1 MQATMQCDV
10 IPDAS
15 GERPLAYTA
24 GQAAK
29 AAGVSTATIS
39 RALKRGTISGSKQ
52 PDGSW
57 RIEAAELH
65 RIFQP
70 LAAQEPE
77 RAFMRSAAIVTQEP
91 ERAEEER
98 ARQGE
103 LAALRDA
110 LVDARNDRDKWREMA
125 ERLAIAPPQ
134 QMQMPS
140 RSLWQRILERFD
152 RQQ

>member
-1 MQATMQCDV
+1 MT
-10 IPDAS
+10 
-15 GERPLAYTA
+15 YTA

-65 RIFQP
+65 RVFPP
-70 LAAQEPE
+70 LAVQEPETPFMQSTAIAAQEPE
-77 RAFMRSAAIVTQEP
+77 RAGEV
-91 ERAEEER
+91 RAM
-98 ARQGE
+98 QGE

-110 LVDARNDRDKWREMA
+110 LADARNDRDKWREMA

-134 QMQMPS
+134 PLPS
-140 RSLWQRILERFD
+140 RSLWQRLIGK
-152 RQQ
+152 

>member
-1 MQATMQCDV
+1 MQATMQRGV
-10 IPDAS
+10 TPDAR
-15 GERPLAYTA
+15 GARPLAYTA

-65 RIFQP
+65 RIFPP

-77 RAFMRSAAIVTQEP
+77 GAFMQSVAIATQEP
-91 ERAEEER
+91 ERADEER

-110 LVDARNDRDKWREMA
+110 LADARSDRDKWREMA
-125 ERLAIAPPQ
+125 ERLSLAPPQ
-134 QMQMPS
+134 ALPS
-140 RSLWQRILERFD
+140 RSLWQRLFGR
-152 RQQ
+152 